1 MQISVRY
8 AHMIFG
14 SMYVQWQSTTTI
26 ATLDIGIGSIADG
39 LIIYSVDIRKSSI
52 FPIGFLAQRPEKK
65 NEEKTFVRSEMMSSS
80 RYPLFLMRSLRLCL
94 CVWNI
99 VVDRTHSMQSIVAH
113 IGKYRIYCSA
123 LLYRC
128 SVSGAAVTSSMSI
141 KWFQMP
147 PNWLKYKKEFVY

>member
-1 MQISVRY
+1 MSRLMQISVRY

-80 RYPLFLMRSLRLCL
+80 LYPLFLMRSLRLCL
-94 CVWNI
+94 CV
-99 VVDRTHSMQSIVAH
+99 
-113 IGKYRIYCSA
+113 
-123 LLYRC
+123 
-128 SVSGAAVTSSMSI
+128 
-141 KWFQMP
+141 
-147 PNWLKYKKEFVY
+147 